1 MVDQLLRQLVEEE
14 DVVLMYMGVE
24 EADAEEEDVE
34 EDAEEADAEEV
45 DAEEV
50 DVEGGE

>member
-34 EDAEEADAEEV
+34 EEADAEEV